1 MVVKTCN
8 LHQICDVF
16 FFLIIIM
23 QSIII
28 QFRMKRLRV
37 SEYSYRI
44 HLLILIGPHV
54 KTWTNELNPP
64 QIVLPTKSLTKA
76 IISLLKAIKSILRKI
91 KNFSFQNVT
100 QQKQQP
106 RQPKHV
112 VSLMTIYLCV
122 LQMSSFYLRWA
133 IKRIFGFS
141 ASILT
146 WNTPTHHFT
155 FSRQK
160 KINRQIA

>member
-1 MVVKTCN
+1 MLKHAINTRFAT
-8 LHQICDVF
+8 I

-23 QSIII
+23 QSII

-37 SEYSYRI
+37 FECSYRI

-54 KTWTNELNPP
+54 KTWTNGLNPP

-76 IISLLKAIKSILRKI
+76 IISLLEAIKSILRKI

-100 QQKQQP
+100 QQKQ
-106 RQPKHV
+106 PKHV

-122 LQMSSFYLRWA
+122 SQMFSFYLQRA
-133 IKRIFGFS
+133 IKRILFFLHRIWHEIHPHIISHS
-141 ASILT
+141 AGKTKSIV
-146 WNTPTHHFT
+146 
-155 FSRQK
+155 K
-160 KINRQIA
+160 